1 DEEVIEHARDA
12 DYIFALFGKVK
23 GPYREGKYYL
33 LDKIN
38 RPEVTAYITD
48 SEWTSTSYLDSPT
61 QCAEAKINPARHR
74 GEPWINEEMYSK
86 CRWYFKRLVF
96 PEDLDREKIIPCYI
110 GACNRYFGKP
120 EDKEFDIFCSFG
132 QLEDG
137 LRQPVHDYCCGLG
150 GDLMALARRGPAVG
164 WDRSAEMAHLAT
176 ANLDV
181 LGASEHSQV
190 RVQEIEAMAPLPGE
204 VWHLDPDR
212 RSSGRRSTQMEW
224 HSPGP
229 EFIEHL
235 RKIAPDG
242 VLKLAPAAEVPEP
255 WNQEAEREW
264 ISWNRQC
271 RQQVVW
277 FGALAQQSCL
287 RRATVVTKTANCLED
302 PRVHSFVGQSTTRA
316 PQGSQVEEY
325 IYDIDPAV
333 RAAGL
338 TGALARD
345 QNLVALEKESGYLT
359 SAIFCGHPLLTG
371 FQVLDVLPLRVKSL
385 SSFLRK
391 QSIGRLEIKKRG
403 IETDP
408 EQLRQKL
415 KLQGEES
422 RTLLLTR
429 LGEREIAILAQRCLD
444 GVTGSSLKD

>member
-1 DEEVIEHARDA
+1 MSDLA
-12 DYIFALFGKVK
+12 DYAWLTGNTAALLLEECLVDQAPLHRQLQRLRKVLSPQQAGLVVELTSLRRRAETKFGRLASKMFFT
-23 GPYREGKYYL
+23 EL
-33 LDKIN
+33 ALQQATDLW
-38 RPEVTAYITD
+38 TA
-48 SEWTSTSYLDSPT
+48 SYKAS
-61 QCAEAKINPARHR
+61 
-74 GEPWINEEMYSK
+74 
-86 CRWYFKRLVF
+86 RLKN
-96 PEDLDREKIIPCYI
+96 D
-110 GACNRYFGKP
+110 
-120 EDKEFDIFCSFG
+120 
-132 QLEDG
+132 
-137 LRQPVHDYCCGLG
+137 QPVHDYCCGLG

-242 VLKLAPAAEVPEP
+242 VLKLAPATEVPEP

-271 RQQVVW
+271 RQQVIW